1 MDLAVI
7 ALSARPLAASAA
19 RAGFSALALDLFA
32 DLDTCAKA
40 KRCVRV
46 HKKDGFAFDGDD
58 LIQALASLSPPGLPV
73 VLGGG
78 FEEDPGLITRI
89 GARNPILGNM
99 ADTVRVMKDPLA
111 MAALCGHLK
120 IPFPRVSL
128 AAPEDALAQAALLEK
143 KIGGAGGAHIRRR
156 AAGDLAPPAPGCYLQ
171 EEVAGEAHS
180 LLLLSS
186 GREALVVG
194 ASRQWS
200 DGDEAH
206 PYRFGGAAGP
216 VTLPARFEPAIR
228 RAAISAVTA
237 CGLVGLVSVDLL
249 LSADGWWLI
258 EINPRPGASLD
269 IFDVDPLPPLLA
281 LHLTACGGKLPKSLP
296 APTEAV
302 AAAILY
308 ADEAVM
314 IPPGDWPEGVCDRTA
329 AGTVIPAGAPIC
341 TVKAKARTA
350 DAACEKV
357 AEGLAVM
364 RARLG
369 LPARA

>member
-32 DLDTCAKA
+32 DLDTCANA

-58 LIQALASLSPPGLPV
+58 LIQALTSLSPPGLPV

-78 FEEDPGLITRI
+78 FEDDPALMTRI

-111 MAALCGHLK
+111 LAALCGHLK
-120 IPFPRVSL
+120 IPFPRVTL
-128 AAPEDALAQAALLEK
+128 AAPEGALADVPLLEK
-143 KIGGAGGAHIRRR
+143 KIGGAGGGHIRRR
-156 AAGDLAPPAPGCYLQ
+156 APGDATPPAPGCYLQ

-194 ASRQWS
+194 ASRQWT

-206 PYRFGGAAGP
+206 PFRFGGAAGP
-216 VTLPARFEPAIR
+216 VALPARFDADIR
-228 RAAISAVTA
+228 RAAITAITA

-249 LSADGWWLI
+249 VGVEGWWLV

-296 APTEAV
+296 VPADAV
-302 AAAILY
+302 AAAVLY
-308 ADEAVM
+308 ADTPVM
-314 IPPGDWPEGVCDRTA
+314 IPPGDWPEGVYDRTA
-329 AGTVIPAGAPIC
+329 AGTVIPAGGPIC
-341 TVKAKARTA
+341 TVKAKAVTA
-350 DAACEKV
+350 EAARQK
-357 AEGLAVM
+357 LADRLAAA
-364 RARLG
+364 RAHLG
-369 LPARA
+369 LPARG